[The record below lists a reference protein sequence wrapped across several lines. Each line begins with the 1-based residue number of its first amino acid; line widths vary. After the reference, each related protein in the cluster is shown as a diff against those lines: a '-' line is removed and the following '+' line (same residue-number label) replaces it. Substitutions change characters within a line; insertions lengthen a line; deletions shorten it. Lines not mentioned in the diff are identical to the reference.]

1 MSTLHDID
9 PQTGDPASCDAVDMV
24 LVPRAHDIGDG
35 FMVRRAL
42 PSAARRMVGPF
53 IFLDQMGPALLPP
66 GKGIDVRPHP
76 HIGLATVT
84 YLYEG
89 EIMHRDSLGSALPIR
104 PGALNWMT
112 AGSGIA
118 HSERSGADWRAHGG
132 TLSGLQMWVA
142 LPQAFEE
149 TAPAFDHYDAATLPV
164 VRDRGVE
171 ARVIAG
177 AALGA
182 RSPVKTF
189 CDTVFV
195 DFLLAAG
202 AVAPIDAAQEERAV
216 YISSGAVEIS
226 GDTFEA
232 GRLVVLKPGAAVAV
246 RATVPAR
253 FALVGGETA
262 DGPRYI
268 WWNFVSA
275 SRERI
280 EQAKADWAAGRFAP
294 VPGETEFIP
303 LPE

>member
-9 PQTGDPASCDAVDMV
+9 PQSGDSASCDAVDMV
-24 LVPRAHDIGDG
+24 IVPRAHDIGDG

-42 PSAARRMVGPF
+42 PSAGKRMVGPF
-53 IFLDQMGPALLPP
+53 IFLDQMGPATLAP

-104 PGALNWMT
+104 PGELNWMT

-118 HSERSGADWRAHGG
+118 HSERSGSDWRTQGG
-132 TLSGLQMWVA
+132 TLSGLQLWVA
-142 LPQAFEE
+142 LPQAHEE
-149 TAPAFDHYDAATLPV
+149 TAPGFEHYDSAAMPIV
-164 VRDRGVE
+164 NDRSVE
-171 ARVIAG
+171 ARIIAG
-177 AALGA
+177 SALGA

-189 CDTVFV
+189 GDTIFV
-195 DFLLAAG
+195 DFNLAQG
-202 AVAPIDAAQEERAV
+202 ASAPVDAANEERALYV
-216 YISSGAVEIS
+216 FSGAIDIG

-232 GRLVVLKPGAAVAV
+232 GRLVVLKPGVTIKV
-246 RATVPAR
+246 TATAPAR

-275 SRERI
+275 RKERI
-280 EQAKADWAAGRFAP
+280 EQAKADWAAGRFAT

>member
-1 MSTLHDID
+1 MSTLQDID
-9 PQTGDPASCDAVDMV
+9 PQSGDPASCDAVDMV
-24 LVPRAHDIGDG
+24 IVPRAHDIGDG
-35 FMVRRAL
+35 FFVRRAL
-42 PSAARRMVGPF
+42 PAAGRRMVGPF

-132 TLSGLQMWVA
+132 TLSGLQLWVA

-149 TAPAFDHYDAATLPV
+149 IAPAFDHYDAGQLPV
-164 VRDRGVE
+164 VRDKGVE
-171 ARVIAG
+171 ARIIAG
-177 AALGA
+177 STLGA
-182 RSPVKTF
+182 RSPVKNYG
-189 CDTVFV
+189 DTIFV
-195 DFLLAAG
+195 DFTLAAG
-202 AVAPIDAAQEERAV
+202 ASAPVDAASEERAIYV
-216 YISSGAVEIS
+216 FSGAIEI
-226 GDTFEA
+226 GGEVFEA
-232 GRLVVLKPGAAVAV
+232 GRLVVLKPGASLKIS
-246 RATVPAR
+246 ATAPAR
-253 FALVGGETA
+253 FALIGGETA

-275 SRERI
+275 RKERI
-280 EQAKADWAAGRFAP
+280 EQAKADWAAGRFAS

-303 LPE
+303 LPG

>member
-9 PQTGDPASCDAVDMV
+9 PQTGDPVSCDAVDMV

-132 TLSGLQMWVA
+132 TLSGLQLWVA
-142 LPQAFEE
+142 LPQAVEE
-149 TAPAFDHYDAATLPV
+149 TAPAFDHYDAEKLPV

-202 AVAPIDAAQEERAV
+202 AVAPIDAAQAERAV

-246 RATVPAR
+246 RATAPAR

>member
-149 TAPAFDHYDAATLPV
+149 TAPAFDHYDAEKLPV

-202 AVAPIDAAQEERAV
+202 AVAPIDAAQAERAV

-246 RATVPAR
+246 RATAPAR